1 MYAQS
6 FGIIGPANFGH
17 DWSKQANFQPVSKH
31 LLAHAKIQSL
41 DIAWLTH
48 WIGISQAK
56 SWKLMQRQNPA
67 MTNRLSTLESSCSGE
82 SSIRRTSLNNRLQEK
97 TWTCHAHLQ
106 VKSHSTPQCSTT
118 AEISPHLGFQPG
130 PQHSVPLQ
138 ELRDRQPSALLPHL
152 PQEPP
157 CPLRLVLHVALP
169 PALPETTVLW
179 KKSKP
184 QKSEHATSSNLEKIS
199 PADHCVLMF

>member
-82 SSIRRTSLNNRLQEK
+82 SSIRRTGYEAKKHGRAMHIYKSNPIQCRSVQPRQKSVHILAFSQ
-97 TWTCHAHLQ
+97 AHNIRFRFRSFGI
-106 VKSHSTPQCSTT
+106 VN
-118 AEISPHLGFQPG
+118 
-130 PQHSVPLQ
+130 
-138 ELRDRQPSALLPHL
+138 
-152 PQEPP
+152 
-157 CPLRLVLHVALP
+157 LRLFFLTFLRSLLVHCALFS
-169 PALPETTVLW
+169 T
-179 KKSKP
+179 
-184 QKSEHATSSNLEKIS
+184 
-199 PADHCVLMF
+199 